1 MKKNEV
7 FHEIYK
13 NDQIT
18 SKEEFISS
26 KNEEKQNQN
35 KKDNYIQNLK
45 KEKSKNQNTLKE
57 DVSKKHWQD
66 YGNPRL
72 RMELF
77 DKSRRN
83 KLKSNT
89 QRTTISNKKED
100 IKIKEPIKK
109 EEEHEED
116 LNISEKEK
124 DLSKNAKNKI
134 KKLNEQNDEP
144 IVYMKSN
151 NYLQTVDPI
160 PQINFVPK
168 KKFPLKWKIIIIS
181 SIILLLLLIIFLIL
195 YFTGVISPS
204 KPPEESETNYKQEDL
219 ISGLNYKQNQIMKFR
234 NIKRTNIFFDFADM
248 DPSNNSKTLIEYFD
262 YVIGITNHDKVIE
275 NSIEKDTF
283 SGFIFLENYL
293 IDNETDKML
302 LQNSNLLEQN
312 EKRNNKRN

>member
-7 FHEIYK
+7 FPEIYK
-13 NDQIT
+13 NEQIT

-26 KNEEKQNQN
+26 KNEEKQNSN
-35 KKDNYIQNLK
+35 KKDNYEQNLK

-124 DLSKNAKNKI
+124 DLSKMRKI
-134 KKLNEQNDEP
+134 K
-144 IVYMKSN
+144 
-151 NYLQTVDPI
+151 
-160 PQINFVPK
+160 
-168 KKFPLKWKIIIIS
+168 
-181 SIILLLLLIIFLIL
+181 
-195 YFTGVISPS
+195 
-204 KPPEESETNYKQEDL
+204 
-219 ISGLNYKQNQIMKFR
+219 
-234 NIKRTNIFFDFADM
+234 
-248 DPSNNSKTLIEYFD
+248 
-262 YVIGITNHDKVIE
+262 
-275 NSIEKDTF
+275 
-283 SGFIFLENYL
+283 
-293 IDNETDKML
+293 
-302 LQNSNLLEQN
+302 
-312 EKRNNKRN
+312 